1 MKILNYIIP
10 IILFASCNT
19 PNTDEQDEKILE
31 TKSTKNAEKE
41 ENYFVPFKKSNP
53 VKLIIPGEHLGY
65 KMESFNE
72 KNQAIFTNIEQNEKW
87 IAIYV
92 DTSSFYARIENL
104 TWDTTKNFT
113 IQSDTT
119 NQPKFYIQGL
129 DNILQNGSGISFNWQ
144 DFNSHKPLTW
154 NLLDSKFTILN
165 SLDSNCNKI
174 ANYKYGTINSEEEL
188 TIFKVLDEKLLD
200 FMQISEENIV
210 LLLWTGDL
218 NGDNEPDFL
227 IGLKTHHEEAKM
239 ELILSNKTNE
249 KIEWKRLSRFHLWV

>member
-92 DTSSFYARIENL
+92 DTSSFYARIEHL
-104 TWDTTKNFT
+104 IWDTTKNFT

-119 NQPKFYIQGL
+119 IQPLFYIQGL
-129 DNILQNGSGISFNWQ
+129 DNILQNGSGVSFSWQ
-144 DFNSHKPLTW
+144 DYNSHKPLKW
-154 NLLDSKFTILN
+154 SYSNSKFTILN

-174 ANYKYGTINSEEEL
+174 ANYKYGSINSEVDL
-188 TIFKVLDEKLLD
+188 TIFKAFDDKLLD
-200 FMQISEENIV
+200 AMLLSEEHTV
-210 LLLWTGDL
+210 RLLWTGDL

-227 IGLKTHHEEAKM
+227 IGLNTHHEEAKI
-239 ELILSNKTNE
+239 ELILSNKVNGN
-249 KIEWKRLSRFHLWV
+249 KEWKRFARFHLWV